1 MSEALA
7 GLTFEDAVAR
17 LEDIVGAME
26 AGSLPLDECLRRFE
40 QAVGLSR
47 FCAAKLEAAEQ
58 QIRVLSADGE
68 THSGDQLPWIA
79 EASSSDVLARQQPD
93 AADAEEDPFQ
103 AGFNWDA

>member
-7 GLTFEDAVAR
+7 GLSFEDAVAR

-68 THSGDQLPWIA
+68 STSGDHLPWIA
-79 EASSSDVLARQQPD
+79 ETTSAAVVSRQQPQASD
-93 AADAEEDPFQ
+93 EEDDPFQ
-103 AGFNWDA
+103 TGFDWDA

>member
-7 GLTFEDAVAR
+7 SLSFEDAVAR
-17 LEDIVGAME
+17 LEEIVGAME

-58 QIRVLSADGE
+58 QIRVLTADGE
-68 THSGDQLPWIA
+68 ITSGAQLPWIA
-79 EASSSDVLARQQPD
+79 ETTSPEVVGRQQSQS
-93 AADAEEDPFQ
+93 EEDEDDPFQ
-103 AGFNWDA
+103 TGFDWDA

>member
-7 GLTFEDAVAR
+7 GMSFEDAVAR
-17 LEDIVGAME
+17 LEDIVSAME

-58 QIRVLSADGE
+58 QIRVLSSDGE
-68 THSGDQLPWIA
+68 TNSGDHLPWIA
-79 EASSSDVLARQQPD
+79 EASSAEVLARQQPL
-93 AADAEEDPFQ
+93 AADDEEDPFQ
-103 AGFNWDA
+103 TGFDWDA